1 MKHTLNVLTLTA
13 LAAAASAQTAPASG
27 LNYNTI
33 TASRSQRDNSLAVQ
47 GVLGQ
52 SNFIVGLA
60 TGTGDYS
67 DTSYSQ
73 VGISYL
79 FRNVTNGID
88 ATVGVIQ
95 GNWEETVYTVQIRRE
110 LNEIYAGL
118 ELSAG
123 YASTLQSDTTV
134 DFQFGGYGN
143 DEAESSYYVGL
154 TYNINK
160 TFAVGVSLVKP
171 TGYPYGTDYDRATVW
186 SVRASF

>member
-27 LNYNTI
+27 LNYNTL
-33 TASRSQRDNSLAVQ
+33 TASRTQRDNALAVQ

-52 SNFIVGLA
+52 SNFVVGLA
-60 TGTGDYS
+60 TAAADET

-73 VGISYL
+73 IALSYL
-79 FRNVTNGID
+79 FRNVTNNID

-95 GNWEETVYTVQIRRE
+95 GNWDETIYTVQLRRE
-110 LNEIYAGL
+110 INEVYAGL

-123 YASTLQSDTTV
+123 YASTLQSGTQA
-134 DFQFGGYGN
+134 DFIFGGYGN

-160 TFAVGVSLVKP
+160 TFAVGVSLNKS
-171 TGYPYGTDYDRATVW
+171 TNYERATVW